1 MCKIFKIFILLHF
14 VALTSIVS
22 AQQGFVHEKSD
33 SYVWPSESRVL
44 ENLEK
49 WQDLKFGV
57 LFHWGLYS
65 VPGIVESWSIC
76 GEDEEWIP
84 RDSTLIYEDY
94 KKWYWSLKDKFN
106 PTHFDPEQWAQVTK
120 AGGMKYMIFT
130 TKHHDGFN
138 MFDTK
143 QTNFSIMNGAFR
155 ENPRANVTK
164 YILEAFRNQD
174 FMVGTYFSKPDWH
187 SDFYWWRRYATAT
200 RGVNYKINRHPQQWE
215 KFQQFTYNQIEELM
229 TGYGKVDILWLDG
242 GWVAA
247 PRQDI
252 RMDKIATMART
263 HQPDLLIVDR
273 TIHGKYENYQTPERS
288 IPEVQQS
295 FPWESCITLSNDWS
309 WIPNSKFKSAKQVLA
324 LLAEVTAKGG
334 NLLLGVG
341 PTPEGVIQPEV
352 TAILNEIG
360 DWLRVNGRAIYN
372 TRITPNYR
380 NGDCWFTADKDKK
393 TIYAIC
399 IPSNESKNAEHV
411 SWESNI
417 PLKGTKITMLN
428 NGKTVKWE
436 QKANKTFVYPD
447 KKTMD
452 KGEILTFSI
461 QIKK

>member
-106 PTHFDPEQWAQVTK
+106 PTDFDPEQWAQVTK

>member
-106 PTHFDPEQWAQVTK
+106 PTDFDPEQWAQVTK

-273 TIHGKYENYQTPERS
+273 AIHGKYENYQTPERS

>member
-65 VPGIVESWSIC
+65 VLGIVESWSIC

-106 PTHFDPEQWAQVTK
+106 PTDFDPEQWAQVTK